1 MTSDKSVLEIVEG
14 YLIPLISKPYQ
25 WRKRITKY
33 RSMEQ
38 KVLLSQA
45 IVDLVAKGAVKEV
58 QDQDHQFLSTMF
70 VVKQSKNIRPIFN
83 LKALNNYVET
93 QTFKLES
100 LDLVKTIL
108 KPNDYLMKLDLNDA
122 YYSVPIAKEH
132 RKYFRFKFEG
142 VIYEY
147 QCLPFAAY
155 HRYLE
160 HSPNY

>member
-58 QDQDHQFLSTMF
+58 QDQDDQFLSTMF
-70 VVKQSKNIRPIFN
+70 VVKQSKKIRPIFN

-93 QTFKLES
+93 
-100 LDLVKTIL
+100 
-108 KPNDYLMKLDLNDA
+108 
-122 YYSVPIAKEH
+122 
-132 RKYFRFKFEG
+132 
-142 VIYEY
+142 
-147 QCLPFAAY
+147 
-155 HRYLE
+155 
-160 HSPNY
+160 